1 MKVLLSPQD
10 LKDMRGLTQEVQ
22 FEINY
27 LLFNTLHSSEEQDW
41 AQFGKVRTALE
52 KRLRGPEPK
61 SGRKALA

>member
-1 MKVLLSPQD
+1 
-10 LKDMRGLTQEVQ
+10 MRGLTQEVQ